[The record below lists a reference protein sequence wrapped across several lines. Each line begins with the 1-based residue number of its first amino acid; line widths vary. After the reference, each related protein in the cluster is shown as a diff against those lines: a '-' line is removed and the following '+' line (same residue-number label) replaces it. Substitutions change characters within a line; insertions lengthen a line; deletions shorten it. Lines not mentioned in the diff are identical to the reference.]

1 VANEIYTTTRDGLA
15 ALVSRQVAEGVLRRA
30 ASADGIDPDVV
41 DARTMSRLLRGR
53 VRRTLERT
61 LPRRGVRRHLAA
73 IDARIAHLGAS
84 QASVPA
90 ADTSEPSFA
99 EPLLAEP
106 LLAEPL
112 LAEPLPPPSPR
123 PVAATPPSRPPVASR
138 PRRAGRAPALPPDAV
153 LDRLERLDAVRQW
166 IWTTEDG
173 RVEARGA
180 GPDAERARRLLAP
193 IVTVLERADAV
204 RSVHVQHGHG
214 HVLVGRA
221 PEATFTVAGD
231 LDVNLGA
238 IYAAFRALKEEP

>member
-1 VANEIYTTTRDGLA
+1 MANEIYTTTRDGLA
-15 ALVSRQVAEGVLRRA
+15 ALVSRQVADGVLRRA

-73 IDARIAHLGAS
+73 IDARIAQLGAS

-90 ADTSEPSFA
+90 AETSEP
-99 EPLLAEP
+99 P
-106 LLAEPL
+106 LAEPL
-112 LAEPLPPPSPR
+112 LAEPLPPPSPL
-123 PVAATPPSRPPVASR
+123 PVAAKPPSRPPVASR
-138 PRRAGRAPALPPDAV
+138 PRHTGRAPALPPDAV